1 MLALTRPDTVP
12 SQRTAAAAGLAR
24 RPDLDSDDGTG
35 ALVIVVI
42 VVVVVVVVVVT
53 GGRSGHAVRT
63 GRPAAP

>member
-42 VVVVVVVVVVT
+42 VVVVVVVT